1 MEEEGEGRRKKGGED
16 KEKTKVEVAATTPK
30 APAAPTDLAGNMLS
44 KHLEG

>member
-16 KEKTKVEVAATTPK
+16 EEKTKVEVAATTPK